1 MYNSSSFVLAG
12 AVWSFFGQMICR
24 MEYSPVSL
32 GTLLM
37 TVIVNSCLTW
47 PISFI
52 QLFNGIPFR
61 YGGSI
66 LLPLGTL
73 LVIAL
78 IDLFLT
84 LPTLLIQ
91 VFCGIPI
98 RSYVGTFSFCYLHA
112 ALLVCFT
119 SSWPEIWSYTCKPPF
134 GLDFPL
140 PVGLE
145 LHEFSFLYRCVV
157 DGSGIWAYQ
166 SVADIVHP
174 PTQIVVGLWFS
185 LACFR
190 LENWLTDPP
199 CNNNIPNQ
207 VACLLV
213 QRPRGVRLAG
223 RLMVQGVLWK
233 WPWLCNFPSFGT
245 LLD

>member
-12 AVWSFFGQMICR
+12 AVWLFFGQMIRR

-112 ALLVCFT
+112 ALLVFFLAWNLVLHLQASFWVGFPFACWLGVAWILIPL
-119 SSWPEIWSYTCKPPF
+119 SVCCWWQWNMSISIRCWYCLSPNSDCSW
-134 GLDFPL
+134 
-140 PVGLE
+140 
-145 LHEFSFLYRCVV
+145 VV
-157 DGSGIWAYQ
+157 
-166 SVADIVHP
+166 V
-174 PTQIVVGLWFS
+174 
-185 LACFR
+185 
-190 LENWLTDPP
+190 
-199 CNNNIPNQ
+199 
-207 VACLLV
+207 
-213 QRPRGVRLAG
+213 
-223 RLMVQGVLWK
+223 
-233 WPWLCNFPSFGT
+233 
-245 LLD
+245 